1 GKIVRGK
8 NVDERFYDLRYQRY
22 NEGFGFQWGVL
33 LSALTY
39 TWQDKSLPGHYIT
52 TLKKYFEL
60 AYQAGDHIYA
70 RAAARLLNRG
80 ANPHVPARNFLHN
93 HWTKATDLFDLLKPK
108 EKWLQA
114 LDQLIALDVK
124 VVDDTTV
131 SVEKPVRM
139 SWFVR
144 DDEFGH
150 KLEAREQK
158 KGKKAWTKG
167 RVVALTHLFERPEEY
182 DYLTPADQT
191 ILQSINKEVEHSYY
205 GYGKD
210 SYSLT
215 GYSALRACVNHPHVF
230 MSDNITQPIEIVIG
244 DPELL
249 ITESGKGFK
258 VFMPGIPDDIDDFE
272 NTYSF
277 EHETGNRYRLV
288 QFNQKHRQI
297 AQIVGEKGISI
308 PKTAKD
314 KVIQSLKAVA
324 PLLNIQSDIAGIGEV
339 DTGIEQVEAD
349 SKLYLNIQPSGGGLL
364 MECHVQPLGEK
375 GPILIPGSG
384 NSMVVAQIDGNR
396 LATHR
401 DLDLE
406 KQQFD
411 QLQAICPVF
420 HYIDNHQLLLDDLE
434 EALNCLEQLE
444 VIHAS
449 DEIPNIVL
457 QWPKGQ
463 AVKLTQTASHSQM
476 KMTIGKHKD
485 WFALQGELSINGE
498 EVIELKNLLKLLA
511 NSSGR
516 FIPLA
521 DNKFLALTEQL
532 RKQLDDIAGI
542 TVDGK
547 FHALAA
553 PVIDE
558 VMQGMKVKTNKAWQ
572 QQLKR
577 LRVSFELQPELP
589 ATLMANLRDYQK
601 DGYD

>member
-1 GKIVRGK
+1 
-8 NVDERFYDLRYQRY
+8 
-22 NEGFGFQWGVL
+22 
-33 LSALTY
+33 
-39 TWQDKSLPGHYIT
+39 
-52 TLKKYFEL
+52 
-60 AYQAGDHIYA
+60 
-70 RAAARLLNRG
+70 
-80 ANPHVPARNFLHN
+80 
-93 HWTKATDLFDLLKPK
+93 
-108 EKWLQA
+108 
-114 LDQLIALDVK
+114 
-124 VVDDTTV
+124 
-131 SVEKPVRM
+131 
-139 SWFVR
+139 
-144 DDEFGH
+144 
-150 KLEAREQK
+150 
-158 KGKKAWTKG
+158 
-167 RVVALTHLFERPEEY
+167 
-182 DYLTPADQT
+182 
-191 ILQSINKEVEHSYY
+191 
-205 GYGKD
+205 
-210 SYSLT
+210 
-215 GYSALRACVNHPHVF
+215 
-230 MSDNITQPIEIVIG
+230 
-244 DPELL
+244 
-249 ITESGKGFK
+249 
-258 VFMPGIPDDIDDFE
+258 
-272 NTYSF
+272 
-277 EHETGNRYRLV
+277 V

-308 PKTAKD
+308 PKNAKD

-339 DTGIEQVEAD
+339 DTGIEQIEAD

-396 LATHR
+396 LATNR

-485 WFALQGELSINGE
+485 WFALQGELNVNGE
-498 EVIELKNLLKLLA
+498 EVIELKNLLKLIA

-577 LRVSFELQPELP
+577 LRESFALQPELP
-589 ATLMANLRDYQK
+589 PTLMANLRDYQK
-601 DGYD
+601 DGFDWACRLSHWDGGACLADDMGLGKTLQALAVILARAAQGPTLVLAPTS